1 MKQCSI
7 CKLKKPLSDFYKDKG
22 TKDGYSYPCKVC
34 DNTRRKSSY
43 SKNIEA
49 YRQRHQNWRGKNNRE
64 LNIFFWN
71 RRGIR
76 YQVSGT
82 QLQDV
87 FNRQGRK
94 CYYCLVDLDYL
105 NLQVEHLTP
114 KDSTVLAISCTDCNR
129 LKWNRNEQEFRHFLK
144 NYISRFK

>member
-1 MKQCSI
+1 M

-22 TKDGYSYPCKVC
+22 TKDGYSYPCKFC
-34 DNTRRKSSY
+34 DNTRRKATY

-49 YRQRHQNWRGKNNRE
+49 YRQRHRNWRSKNNKE

-71 RRGIR
+71 RRAAR
-76 YQVSGT
+76 HSVSGT

-87 FNRQGRK
+87 FNRQGHT
-94 CYYCLVDLDYL
+94 CYYCSVDLDYL

-114 KDSTVLAISCTDCNR
+114 KDSSALAISCNDCNR
-129 LKWNRNEQEFRHFLK
+129 LKWNRNEKEFRHFLK